1 VLFASASVIY
11 YSESEMAAQVEQNK
25 QTNNNNK
32 NPLHSLFWSSERS
45 ENASAVFSC
54 FVYSSFNKDYLNI
67 MLCSCK
73 RSSIYLSFKN
83 VFYKTGYFIKA
94 Y

>member
-25 QTNNNNK
+25 QTNNNNNK

-73 RSSIYLSFKN
+73 RSIYEALCLN
-83 VFYKTGYFIKA
+83 NLY
-94 Y
+94 